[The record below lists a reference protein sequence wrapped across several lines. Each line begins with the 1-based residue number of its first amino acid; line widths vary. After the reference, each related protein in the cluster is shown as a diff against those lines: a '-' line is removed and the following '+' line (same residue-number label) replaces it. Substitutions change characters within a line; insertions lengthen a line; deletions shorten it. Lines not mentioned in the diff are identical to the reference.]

1 MIINKKNQTVFFF
14 FPMLATISV
23 YALNAPSRESFL
35 RRSISFPNLA
45 EYKLSLFLISFVTI
59 VAIVICLTQFIT
71 NVSNYHTNNT
81 FQYLHLIVFVT
92 LVFLPILID
101 KIFGFSVF
109 RTLHK
114 IFRVSYIDPIFADL
128 NTTLVGI
135 GCQTVKSVG
144 DHITCYE
151 ISDMIWIYP
160 SILLKLR
167 SVGLNESVTFGL
179 GILFVIIFASLLRSF
194 SVENSAQ
201 RLVLALLVFSPPV
214 LLLINRGN
222 LDLIILICLLQIAIL
237 LNRGGKFSRELAYF
251 LCLVAAILKF
261 YAFAG
266 FILLLL
272 TKKTTA
278 NVIYFLLSTCLFIV
292 LVFAD
297 LSKINDYVGKD
308 MSGSIGM
315 PVLISH
321 FNGNS
326 FAQTNLRG
334 TGFILVIVLLL
345 YYVVFFL
352 KQIPDLNFRHYYN
365 NIFLLLSFTF
375 MCTWLLASNYYYR
388 LSLLVFV
395 IPFYFHKNSTRIEK
409 LIGVTTLASF
419 YISFRTLGL
428 IFNLFL
434 IPMLV
439 FNCLVYRNFLLA
451 NFNPNSDKK

>member
-1 MIINKKNQTVFFF
+1 
-14 FPMLATISV
+14 
-23 YALNAPSRESFL
+23 
-35 RRSISFPNLA
+35 
-45 EYKLSLFLISFVTI
+45 
-59 VAIVICLTQFIT
+59 
-71 NVSNYHTNNT
+71 
-81 FQYLHLIVFVT
+81 
-92 LVFLPILID
+92 
-101 KIFGFSVF
+101 
-109 RTLHK
+109 
-114 IFRVSYIDPIFADL
+114 
-128 NTTLVGI
+128 
-135 GCQTVKSVG
+135 
-144 DHITCYE
+144 
-151 ISDMIWIYP
+151 
-160 SILLKLR
+160 
-167 SVGLNESVTFGL
+167 
-179 GILFVIIFASLLRSF
+179 
-194 SVENSAQ
+194 
-201 RLVLALLVFSPPV
+201 
-214 LLLINRGN
+214 
-222 LDLIILICLLQIAIL
+222 
-237 LNRGGKFSRELAYF
+237 
-251 LCLVAAILKF
+251 
-261 YAFAG
+261 
-266 FILLLL
+266 
-272 TKKTTA
+272 
-278 NVIYFLLSTCLFIV
+278 
-292 LVFAD
+292 
-297 LSKINDYVGKD
+297 

>member
-1 MIINKKNQTVFFF
+1 
-14 FPMLATISV
+14 MLAAIIV
-23 YALNAPSRESFL
+23 YMVNATSRESFL
-35 RRSISFPNLA
+35 ARNISFSNLVQ
-45 EYKLSLFLISFVTI
+45 YKLPLFLISFVII
-59 VAIVICLTQFIT
+59 VAIVISFTQFVT
-71 NVSNYHTNNT
+71 STLSNYTN
-81 FQYLHLIVFVT
+81 IVFQRLHFFVFIVI
-92 LVFLPILID
+92 VFLPILID
-101 KIFGFSVF
+101 KIFGSSIFQ
-109 RTLHK
+109 TLHK
-114 IFRVSYIDPIFADL
+114 IFRVSYINPIFADL

-167 SVGLNESVTFGL
+167 SIGLNESFTFWL
-179 GILFVIIFASLLRSF
+179 GILFVIIFAALFLSF
-194 SVENSAQ
+194 SIQNITQ
-201 RLVLALLVFSPPV
+201 QLVLALLVFSPPV

-237 LNRGGKFSRELAYF
+237 LNRGGTFSRELSYF

-272 TKKTTA
+272 TKKTKA
-278 NVIYFLLSTCLFIV
+278 NVIYFLLSAGLFI
-292 LVFAD
+292 LFVFVD
-297 LSKINDYVGKD
+297 LFKINDYVGKD
-308 MSGSIGM
+308 MSGSVGL

-326 FAQTNLRG
+326 LAQTSLRG
-334 TGFILVIVLLL
+334 TGVIIVIVLLL
-345 YYVVFFL
+345 YYVVYFSR
-352 KQIPDLNFRHYYN
+352 QIPNLEFNNYN
-365 NIFLLLSFTF
+365 NYIFLILSFTF

-395 IPFYFHKNSTRIEK
+395 IPFYFHRNSTSIEK

-419 YISFRTLGL
+419 YLSFRTLGL

-439 FNCLVYRNFLLA
+439 FNCLIHRKFLL
-451 NFNPNSDKK
+451 NSFARNSNR